1 MTRTALVM
9 VTVGV
14 RVRHTFFMRRDF
26 PMFVGVGGLGQSEHG
41 PTAEPGNPEM
51 ALTKHGGNL
60 VLGLP
65 QSQAAPRLQ

>member
-1 MTRTALVM
+1 
-9 VTVGV
+9 
-14 RVRHTFFMRRDF
+14 
-26 PMFVGVGGLGQSEHG
+26 MFVGVGGLGQSEHG